1 MNLEYVILHFGYI
14 AVLVG
19 TFFEGEII
27 LILGGFAAHRG
38 YLDLPLVIGA
48 AFLGSLLGDQ
58 FYFFLGRYRGRA
70 FLEKHPDWDGR
81 ISRFRRLMD
90 RFGTPFMIIFR
101 FLYGLRTVAP
111 FAIGLSDISTVKF
124 MALNALSAAVWAVA
138 LGILGYVFGHA
149 MEIVLDDV
157 KKYELVVMAGL
168 VAAAVSVFIIQ
179 RLLSK
184 RRRGGKDGAP
194 RPPRGA

>member
-1 MNLEYVILHFGYI
+1 MNLEYIVIHFGYL
-14 AVLVG
+14 AVLIG

-38 YLDLPLVIGA
+38 YLHLPLVIAA
-48 AFLGSLLGDQ
+48 AFLGSLCGDQ
-58 FYFFLGRYRGRA
+58 LYFFLGRYRGRA
-70 FLEKHPDWDGR
+70 FLRKHPDWEGR

-90 RFGTPFMIIFR
+90 RFGTPFIIIFR

-124 MALNALSAAVWAVA
+124 MALNAVSAAVWAVV
-138 LGILGYVFGHA
+138 LGILGYLFGHA

-157 KKYELVVMAGL
+157 KEYEMVVMTGL
-168 VAAAVSVFIIQ
+168 VGIAVAVLMI
-179 RLLSK
+179 RHALNK
-184 RRRGGKDGAP
+184 RRAGRQ
-194 RPPRGA
+194 

>member
-1 MNLEYVILHFGYI
+1 MNLEYVVIHFGYL

-38 YLDLPLVIGA
+38 YLDLPLVIA
-48 AFLGSLLGDQ
+48 VAFLGSFLGDQ

-70 FLEKHPDWDGR
+70 LLEKHPDWNGR
-81 ISRFRRLMD
+81 IGRFRRLMD
-90 RFGTPFMIIFR
+90 RFGTPFIIIFR

-111 FAIGLSDISTVKF
+111 LAIGLSDIPVIKF
-124 MALNALSAAVWAVA
+124 MVLNALSAAAWAVA
-138 LGILGYVFGHA
+138 LGILGYIFGHA

-157 KKYELVVMAGL
+157 KKYELSVMAGL
-168 VAAAVSVFIIQ
+168 VAAAGAIVIIKWL
-179 RLLSK
+179 RGK
-184 RRRGGKDGAP
+184 RRRGGNDGAP
-194 RPPRGA
+194 